1 MKVKT
6 HLQKTHEQTSKLF
19 VRMHSNETLLLL
31 KAIQAIGSK
40 IDNLHEVIVNMND
53 SIDDMQREGI
63 TLNLSNL
70 APDSDAESE
79 ASVNTV

>member
-6 HLQKTHEQTSKLF
+6 HLQKTNEQISRLF
-19 VRMHSNETLLLL
+19 VQMHSNETLLLL
-31 KAIQAIGSK
+31 KAIQVIGSK
-40 IDNLHEVIVNMND
+40 IDNLHEVIVNLND

-63 TLNLSNL
+63 TLNLTNL

>member
-1 MKVKT
+1 
-6 HLQKTHEQTSKLF
+6 
-19 VRMHSNETLLLL
+19 MHSNETLLLL

>member
-1 MKVKT
+1 
-6 HLQKTHEQTSKLF
+6 
-19 VRMHSNETLLLL
+19 
-31 KAIQAIGSK
+31 
-40 IDNLHEVIVNMND
+40 MND

-63 TLNLSNL
+63 TLKFSNL